1 MKGET
6 VGVPIKTSSKLILYL
21 SYEEID
27 ELYNYMSLIYKF
39 QSLYPNIQ
47 LILLF
52 DNSIV
57 FHLNIGMNLLY
68 LPDNLFTG
76 KGVGL
81 YPIKKS
87 VISTKGFEWDVSKL
101 FVIKRIG
108 RPN

>member
-1 MKGET
+1 
-6 VGVPIKTSSKLILYL
+6 VYL
-21 SYEEID
+21 NYEEID

-39 QSLYPNIQ
+39 QSLHPYIQ

-57 FHLNIGMNLLY
+57 FLLNIGMNVLY

-87 VISTKGFEWDVSKL
+87 VISTKGFEWDVSK
-101 FVIKRIG
+101 FFII
-108 RPN
+108 